1 MSVELRFS
9 SGFASVAYTWG
20 FPVCLLSS
28 WPLCV
33 SDSTVTLLEQQ
44 PRWGLVR
51 RGQAVT
57 LRCILK
63 NSQYPWLSWY
73 QQDLQQ
79 QLQWLVSLRS
89 SGDKEAK
96 SLPGADYLA
105 TRVTDTELRLQVT
118 NMTQSRTLFCTCSK
132 DTVVSS
138 AGALEQKPHT
148 QTALPFN
155 TCFSASPSELSS
167 FLPRLPYPCALA
179 RRGLSLTYHFSFPA

>member
-1 MSVELRFS
+1 M
-9 SGFASVAYTWG
+9 
-20 FPVCLLSS
+20 
-28 WPLCV
+28 
-33 SDSTVTLLEQQ
+33 VTLLEQK

-63 NSQYPWLSWY
+63 NSQYPWMSWY

-79 QLQWLVSLRS
+79 QLQWLFSLRS

-105 TRVTDTELRLQVT
+105 TRITDTELRLQVA
-118 NMTQSRTLFCTCSK
+118 NMTQGRTLFCTCST

-148 QTALPFN
+148 
-155 TCFSASPSELSS
+155 
-167 FLPRLPYPCALA
+167 
-179 RRGLSLTYHFSFPA
+179 